1 MNLWGPAMFIGVLVM
16 IFSGYPVA
24 FALAGTALIFAGLA
38 SIFGQF
44 DLVLLYA
51 LPERTFG
58 TMSNQVLLAFIFM
71 GTVLEKSKLAEQLLE
86 TIGVLFGRFRGGLA
100 VGVIFVGALLAA
112 ATGVVGASVTA
123 MGLISLPVML
133 RNGYDEKL
141 SLGVI
146 SAAGTLGQIIPPS
159 IVLIV
164 LGDQMGVSV
173 GDLFR
178 TALVPGLILTGGYA
192 AYVAIFAFFN
202 KEVAP
207 ALPEHMRSTGMELA
221 KQVLLSLLPPLI
233 LIVVVLGSI
242 FAGIATPT
250 EAGALGA
257 VGAMLLA
264 MANRSLTMSAL
275 RSAMEDTSRLTI
287 MVVFLLIGSTTF
299 ALVFRGLEG
308 DLWIESAL
316 TGIPGGAL
324 GFLIVVNL
332 VVFVLGFF
340 IDFFEIAFIIVPL
353 LLVPA
358 EFFGV
363 DLVWLGIVFAVNI
376 QTSFL
381 TPPFGFSLFYL
392 RGVTPPE
399 IPTISMYKGVV
410 PFIAIQLIVLAGLI
424 WVTVPESRFGT
435 FEHCFTSGPNA
446 GTCGSLE
453 INQDGSVVYST
464 ETGTSLE
471 GTMSPDPITEGSFS
485 VSLSGFS
492 VELERVFQMTESF
505 SWKDGGWV
513 SSVSTLSRR

>member
-1 MNLWGPAMFIGVLVM
+1 MFLLVLMM
-16 IFSGYPVA
+16 IFTGYPVA
-24 FALAGTALIFAGLA
+24 FALGGTALIVAGVA
-38 SIFGQF
+38 SLFGSF

-58 TMSNQVLLAFIFM
+58 TMSNQVLLAVPFFIFM

-86 TIGVLFGRFRGGLA
+86 TIAVLFGGFRGGLA
-100 VGVIFVGALLAA
+100 IGVIFVGALLAA

-146 SAAGTLGQIIPPS
+146 AASGTLGQIIPPS

-178 TALVPGLILTGGYA
+178 AALIPGLVLMGGYA
-192 AYVAIFAFFN
+192 AYIAVLATVN

-207 ALPEHMRSTGMELA
+207 AIPEELRDTGFELA
-221 KQVLLSLLPPLI
+221 KRVVISLLPPLA

-257 VGAMLLA
+257 VGAMVLA
-264 MANRSLTMSAL
+264 VLHRQLGLAAL
-275 RSAMEDTSRLTI
+275 KAAMEETSRLTI
-287 MVVFLLIGSTTF
+287 MVVFLLIGSTAF
-299 ALVFRGLEG
+299 ALVFRGLDG

-332 VVFVLGFF
+332 VVFLLGFF

-353 LLVPA
+353 IVGPA
-358 EFFGV
+358 VILGI
-363 DLVWLGIVFAVNI
+363 DLTWLGIVLAVNL

-392 RGVTPPE
+392 RGVTPE
-399 IPTISMYKGVV
+399 NISTTSIYRGVI
-410 PFIAIQLIVLAGLI
+410 PFIAIQVVVLAGLI
-424 WVTVPESRFGT
+424 WVAVPR
-435 FEHCFTSGPNA
+435 
-446 GTCGSLE
+446 
-453 INQDGSVVYST
+453 
-464 ETGTSLE
+464 
-471 GTMSPDPITEGSFS
+471 
-485 VSLSGFS
+485 
-492 VELERVFQMTESF
+492 
-505 SWKDGGWV
+505 
-513 SSVSTLSRR
+513 